1 MYSSV
6 NMEGIKLLGKMLG
19 AKNEGENLWSKRG
32 S

>member
-1 MYSSV
+1 
-6 NMEGIKLLGKMLG
+6 MEGIKLLGKMLG